1 MITRLICLFTRS
13 LLTLIRTADGS
24 ATDGDT
30 TQFLR
35 PLQDLPVWCMVRL
48 CTDNE
53 EVVSYWNGIDEEL
66 ELSLD
71 VLDDFCG
78 EAYEIAGG
86 GNGWLTYGLPLHRL
100 REWGLSKKVLTSL
113 MPMIVDLIC
122 LDSRSHLPIY
132 EVSFDVVY
140 GRHGAGRARES
151 HAL

>member
-1 MITRLICLFTRS
+1 
-13 LLTLIRTADGS
+13 
-24 ATDGDT
+24 
-30 TQFLR
+30 
-35 PLQDLPVWCMVRL
+35 MVRL
-48 CTDNE
+48 CTDND

-100 REWGLSKKVLTSL
+100 REWGLSKKVLTSS
-113 MPMIVDLIC
+113 MPKIVGLIC

-132 EVSFDVVY
+132 EVSL
-140 GRHGAGRARES
+140 GRSWTLLMRHR
-151 HAL
+151 